1 MKKAKCFSDIHYDIG
16 KIDDKMYSS
25 FTEHLGRSIYTGIY
39 EPGHPNA
46 DEDGYRKDVMELVKE
61 LGVPVIRYPGGNF
74 VSCYDW
80 HDGIG
85 PKEKRPKR
93 MDYAWS
99 SIETNQFG
107 IDEFCQ
113 WAEKVGIE
121 PMIAVNLG
129 TGSIKDAGDL
139 VEYCNHPGG
148 TYWSDLR
155 AQNGH
160 PEPYNIKYWC
170 LGNEM
175 EGSWQAGHLSAED
188 YTKKALEAAKIMRW
202 VDPSIKLVACGSSYE
217 MLPTYMEWDRTMLTD
232 LYNQV
237 DYLSTHNY
245 TMNSGQGTT
254 NYLASYKQL
263 DSHIK
268 NSAKV
273 IEYVKA
279 KNHFDKDLKICL
291 DEWNVWNFQDIKLDS
306 LDDLMGLTTFE
317 MTSAG
322 KWEIAPPILQEKYSL
337 EERKLIEV
345 VRALYTNPRIFI
357 VDETTTALS
366 QRGRDIIYQVIKNM
380 KKENKTVLFISH
392 DLEELMEVCS
402 KLIVLR
408 DGVFVAE
415 LEKSEFEEEKIKE
428 LMVGRKLTGDY
439 YRSDYDGSYG
449 KEVVLSAEKL
459 YVGDSLKGVSLEL
472 HKGEIL
478 GIGGL
483 TDCGMHELGKALFG
497 NVKSLYGEVKLG
509 NGKKITSEK
518 QAIKNKIGY
527 VSKNRDQEALI
538 LSASIMENTVL
549 PSLSMIA
556 KGGVITKGAEK
567 KFTDKQVKDMSIKCR
582 EIGQNVGDL
591 SGGNKQKVV
600 FGKWLGNESEIYILD
615 CPTRGI
621 DIGVKAFMYQLMYR
635 LKKEGKSILMISEE
649 LPELIGMSDRILI
662 MKDGQIQDSFTRSEE
677 LNESVLIKK
686 MV

>member
-279 KNHFDKDLKICL
+279 KNHFDKVCSL
-291 DEWNVWNFQDIKLDS
+291 
-306 LDDLMGLTTFE
+306 LDDLEIDYVIDTNLVRGLDYYSHTVFE
-317 MTSAG
+317 IISDDPKLGAG
-322 KWEIAPPILQEKYSL
+322 ATVGGGGRYNG
-337 EERKLIEV
+337 LIEEIGGPATPGV
-345 VRALYTNPRIFI
+345 GFAFGMERLLLALDDEEDEDEDGLDCYIMPLGEEAKDLAMQIIAMLRANGFTCEMDH
-357 VDETTTALS
+357 VS
-366 QRGRDIIYQVIKNM
+366 RGLKGQFKSADRFNAHFSII
-380 KKENKTVLFISH
+380 L
-392 DLEELMEVCS
+392 
-402 KLIVLR
+402 
-408 DGVFVAE
+408 G
-415 LEKSEFEEEKIKE
+415 EEEVKN
-428 LMVGRKLTGDY
+428 
-439 YRSDYDGSYG
+439 
-449 KEVVLSAEKL
+449 EVV
-459 YVGDSLKGVSLEL
+459 
-472 HKGEIL
+472 
-478 GIGGL
+478 
-483 TDCGMHELGKALFG
+483 
-497 NVKSLYGEVKLG
+497 N
-509 NGKKITSEK
+509 
-518 QAIKNKIGY
+518 
-527 VSKNRDQEALI
+527 
-538 LSASIMENTVL
+538 
-549 PSLSMIA
+549 
-556 KGGVITKGAEK
+556 
-567 KFTDKQVKDMSIKCR
+567 IKCNHDK
-582 EIGQNVGDL
+582 EQVVVPLENILAHIENHL
-591 SGGNKQKVV
+591 SGGH
-600 FGKWLGNESEIYILD
+600 EHE
-615 CPTRGI
+615 
-621 DIGVKAFMYQLMYR
+621 
-635 LKKEGKSILMISEE
+635 
-649 LPELIGMSDRILI
+649 
-662 MKDGQIQDSFTRSEE
+662 
-677 LNESVLIKK
+677 
-686 MV
+686 